1 MNEELKQFEQD
12 LVVVFK
18 KHGIEIVEGSLEL
31 KTKPLYRNDDRAIV
45 QPLEITLDRCYSH
58 AKRRIDGTYDD
69 IYVDAL

>member
-1 MNEELKQFEQD
+1 MDNKIEELGKD
-12 LVVVFK
+12 LIWVFR

-45 QPLEITLDRCYSH
+45 QPLEITLDRFYSH

-69 IYVDAL
+69 IYVDRL